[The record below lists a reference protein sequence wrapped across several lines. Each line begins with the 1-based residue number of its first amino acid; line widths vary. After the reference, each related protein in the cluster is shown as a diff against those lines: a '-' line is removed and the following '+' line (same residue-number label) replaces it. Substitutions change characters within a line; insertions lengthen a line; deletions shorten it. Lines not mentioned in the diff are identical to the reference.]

1 MHVPRIWPFAGGDQM
16 QLVVF
21 ADFEPDMPIIPKWIV
36 DNVSADDVAIKR
48 RTPLKIGHVYRDV
61 IEMRFLSSHRV
72 QPSRWGE
79 TLSSRL
85 IAGLAPCPQC
95 FATAMRA
102 WAGQ

>member
-1 MHVPRIWPFAGGDQM
+1 MRIPRSGVAAFDQM
-16 QLVVF
+16 QLIVF
-21 ADFEPDMPIIPKWIV
+21 ANLQPDMPIIPKRIV
-36 DNVSADDVAIKR
+36 DNVSADELAIKR

-85 IAGLAPCPQC
+85 IGGLAPCPEC
-95 FATAMRA
+95 FATAIQA